1 MWVYI
6 GTSELKNAYIGEVYE
21 YSYDFR
27 NKTTTQLAND
37 WWTNT
42 SWLTTGANWV
52 TASSWT
58 AIFNQISWL
67 WDIMGRARKLK
78 LELLM
83 YDNWSSSTW
92 STAWVTLVTW
102 TDGYTQTWF
111 YTDNS
116 NVWAICG
123 SWTETIKKSQ
133 TVYNTKWDYTL
144 TAEYDFVNKILSV
157 NFPSVYSWTATLADS
172 NITVAKT
179 NNTVRCP
186 IQTDRYIKTIYVL
199 VE

>member
-6 GTSELKNAYIGEVYE
+6 GTSELK
-21 YSYDFR
+21 
-27 NKTTTQLAND
+27 TQLAND